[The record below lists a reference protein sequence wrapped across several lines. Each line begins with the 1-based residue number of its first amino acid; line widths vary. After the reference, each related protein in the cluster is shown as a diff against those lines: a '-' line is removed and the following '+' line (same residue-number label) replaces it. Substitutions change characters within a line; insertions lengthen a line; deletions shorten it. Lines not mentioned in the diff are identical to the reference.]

1 MGECYSYDLGKVIH
15 MSRKLGVMI
24 VGTGWVSGEH
34 IRAFEMNETSKV
46 VAICSRSY
54 DKGRN
59 KADEYN
65 LGERCKIYTNY
76 DEALKDPKIDIV
88 VICTPNDMHC
98 EQTIKAA
105 EAGKNILIEKPVALS
120 WQDTLRMND
129 AVKKAGVKTMVGYV
143 LHYNPL
149 FLTAKKLQKDF
160 IGDLKYAETD
170 YFHRVT
176 SEIPCYEWT
185 CKKSVGGSSLLAG
198 GCHAVDAIRWFMQ
211 DEVVSVYAQ
220 SSKMRTD
227 LEFDG
232 TISIILKFKNGAVG
246 KVGSS
251 YDFIS
256 PYVFN
261 VHLCGTK
268 GTLWN
273 DRLWSPEMIPEQRDY
288 MQLPVLTPNSGDVKH
303 HPFPEEDAAF
313 VEAILNGEDSEC
325 PLSDAVK
332 TQEVVFAADESAR
345 TGEVIKLP
353 LSRK

>member
-1 MGECYSYDLGKVIH
+1 MTK
-15 MSRKLGVMI
+15 KFGVMI

-34 IRAFEMNETSKV
+34 IRAFEMNEHAEV
-46 VAICSRSY
+46 RAIVSRSY
-54 DKGRN
+54 EKGRA

-65 LGERCKIYTNY
+65 LGDRCKVYTDY
-76 DEALKDPKIDIV
+76 DEALKDPNVDIV

-105 EAGKNILIEKPVALS
+105 QAHKHILLEKPVALT
-120 WQDTLRMND
+120 WEDTLRMD
-129 AVKKAGVKTMVGYV
+129 KAVREAGVKTLVGYV

-149 FLTAKKLQKDF
+149 FMAAKKLQKDF
-160 IGDLKYAETD
+160 IGKLTYAETD

-176 SEIPCYEWT
+176 SNIPCYEWT

-198 GCHAVDAIRWFMQ
+198 GCHAVDAMRWFMQ

-232 TISIILKFKNGAVG
+232 TIAIILKFKNGAVA
-246 KVGSS
+246 KIGSS

-261 VHLCGTK
+261 LNLCGDK

-273 DRLWSPEMIPEQRDY
+273 DKLWSPGMIPEQRDY

-303 HPFPEEDAAF
+303 HPFPEE
-313 VEAILNGEDSEC
+313 VEHFMDCIVNDRETDC

-332 TQEVVFAADESAR
+332 TQEVVFAADRSAA

-353 LSRK
+353 LER

>member
-1 MGECYSYDLGKVIH
+1 MEKIY
-15 MSRKLGVMI
+15 GVMI

-34 IRAFEMNETSKV
+34 IRAFNMNEHAKV
-46 VAICSRSY
+46 VAIVSRSY
-54 DKGRN
+54 DKGRA
-59 KADEYN
+59 KADEYG
-65 LGERCKIYTNY
+65 LGEECKIYTDY
-76 DEALKDPKIDIV
+76 DEGLRDPKVDVV

-105 EAGKNILIEKPVALS
+105 EAGKHILIEKPVALT
-120 WQDTLRMND
+120 WEDTKRMD
-129 AVKKAGVKTMVGYV
+129 EAVRKAGVKTLVGYV

-149 FLTAKKLQKDF
+149 FMAAKKLQKDF
-160 IGDLKYAETD
+160 IGKLTYVEAD
-170 YFHRVT
+170 YFHRVM
-176 SEIPCYEWT
+176 SDIPCYEWT

-198 GCHAVDAIRWFMQ
+198 GCHAVDAARWFMQ

-220 SSKMRTD
+220 SSKMRED

-232 TISIILKFKNGAVG
+232 TITLVLKFKNGATA

-261 VHLCGTK
+261 IHLCGDK

-273 DRLWSPEMIPEQRDY
+273 DKLWSPGMIAEQRDY

-303 HPFPEEDAAF
+303 HPFPEEVAHFMDCI
-313 VEAILNGEDSEC
+313 VHDRETDC
-325 PLSDAVK
+325 PMSDAVK
-332 TQEVVFAADESAR
+332 TQEVVFAADLSAA
-345 TGEVIKLP
+345 TGKAIQLP
-353 LSRK
+353 LK